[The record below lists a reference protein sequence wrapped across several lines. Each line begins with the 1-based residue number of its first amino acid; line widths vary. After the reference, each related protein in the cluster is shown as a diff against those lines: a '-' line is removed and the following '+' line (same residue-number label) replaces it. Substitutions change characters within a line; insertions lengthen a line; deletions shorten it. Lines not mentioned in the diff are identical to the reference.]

1 MSKLGQRVCLVMAS
15 LPLAGA
21 VACADVGGTAEP
33 TRLEEVVVPDER
45 FDFATARAVRL
56 DLVVQEGAEP
66 QAIEVLD
73 TEGRRL
79 MDGAFKSS
87 VSLDLQVAAGRDQA
101 LQLRVGQGDAV
112 TTRVVAV
119 DADGRASTEL

>member
-21 VACADVGGTAEP
+21 VACADVSGTAEP

-56 DLVVQEGAEP
+56 DLVVHEGAEP

-87 VSLDLQVAAGRDQA
+87 VSLDLQVAAGRDQS